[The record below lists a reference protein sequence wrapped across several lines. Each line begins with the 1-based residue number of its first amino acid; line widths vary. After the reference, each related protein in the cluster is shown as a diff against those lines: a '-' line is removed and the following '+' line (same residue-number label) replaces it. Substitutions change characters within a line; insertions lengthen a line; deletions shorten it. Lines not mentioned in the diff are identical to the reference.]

1 MAVYK
6 LFPSK
11 DATIYSLFPNMNTG
25 LDEIIEATETSFAYS
40 TPNPQTSRFLINFSE
55 DEIDDLLDN
64 KIKVSSG
71 SISSSKFLDNNYW
84 DVNLQ
89 CFIATSTGLQANTTV
104 ECYAVA
110 GEWDMGTGRYLD
122 DPIQTNGVSWYWQ
135 DYSGS
140 NLWPTTYSALP
151 CRTGSY
157 TGSNPINSI
166 NPYAGG
172 GVWWTGSLYPT
183 RFNSNLYPIT
193 ASVTFGFFDTKDL
206 NLDVT
211 NIIRARSTGSISADG
226 FILKQAVEFIYDKE
240 VQPELKW
247 FSRDTHTI
255 YPPALQFSWRDY
267 IFDTGSSTQTI
278 LNYLPATVTL
288 AQNPGTFYPQSFN
301 RFRVNIRPEYPVQ
314 LWQTSSVY
322 LNNYYLPTAS
332 YWAIKDL
339 DTNEMVIDFNTQ
351 FTQLSADATS
361 SYFDVWMNGLE
372 PERYYAILIKSEIAG
387 TTQVFDD
394 QYYFKVING

>member
-6 LFPSK
+6 LFPTQ

-25 LDEIIEATETSFAYS
+25 LDEIVEATETSFAYS
-40 TPNPQTSRFLINFSE
+40 DPNPQTSRFLINFSE
-55 DEIDDLLDN
+55 TEIDDVLENKIGISSSAQLLDN
-64 KIKVSSG
+64 NLWKS
-71 SISSSKFLDNNYW
+71 
-84 DVNLQ
+84 NLQ
-89 CFIATSTGLQANTTV
+89 CFIATSTGLQADTTV
-104 ECYAVA
+104 ECFAVS
-110 GEWDMGTGRYLD
+110 GSWDMGTGRYLD
-122 DPIQTNGVSWYWQ
+122 DPIATNGTSWIWR

-140 NLWPTTYSALP
+140 AKWATGPTYNSNATA
-151 CRTGSY
+151 SY
-157 TGSNPINSI
+157 NTN
-166 NPYAGG
+166 YAVAGG
-172 GVWWTGSLYPT
+172 GNWFTGSAQSWFDSDTYPV
-183 RFNSNLYPIT
+183 T
-193 ASVTFGFFDTKDL
+193 ASVTFGYWDSKDL
-206 NLDVT
+206 NLNVT
-211 NIIRARSTGSISADG
+211 NIIRARFTGSISADG
-226 FILKQAVEFIYDKE
+226 FIVKQAVEFIDNKD

-255 YPPALQFSWRDY
+255 YPPALQFSWKDY
-267 IFDTGSSTQTI
+267 VWNTGSSTQTI
-278 LNYLPATVTL
+278 LNQLPATITL
-288 AQNPGTFYPQSFN
+288 AQNPGTFYPQSYN
-301 RFRVNIRPEYPVQ
+301 RFRINARPEFPIQ

-339 DTNEMVIDFNTQ
+339 DTNEMVVDFDTQ
-351 FTQLSADATS
+351 FTQLSADTTS

>member
-6 LFPSK
+6 LFPSQ

-25 LDEIIEATETSFAYS
+25 LDEVIEATETSFAYS
-40 TPNPQTSRFLINFSE
+40 TPNPQTSRFLMNFSE
-55 DEIDDLLDN
+55 TEIDDLLDN
-64 KIKVSSG
+64 KLKITSG
-71 SISSSKFLDNNYW
+71 SISSSKFLDNDYW
-84 DVNLQ
+84 RVNLQ
-89 CFIATSTGLQANTTV
+89 CFIATSTGLQADTTV
-104 ECYAVA
+104 ECYPISGA
-110 GEWDMGTGRYLD
+110 WDMGTGRYLD
-122 DPIQTNGVSWYWQ
+122 DPLQTNGTSWYWR

-140 NLWPTTYSALP
+140 SLWSTQNYSP
-151 CRTGSY
+151 FSTGSY
-157 TGSNPINSI
+157 TGSSPNNSV

-172 GVWWTGSLYPT
+172 ATWWTGSTQPW
-183 RFNSNLYPIT
+183 FNSNLYPIS

-206 NLDVT
+206 NLNVT
-211 NIIRARSTGSISADG
+211 NIVRARSTGSISADG

-240 VQPELKW
+240 VQPELKY

-267 IFDTGSSTQTI
+267 SFNTGSSTQTI
-278 LNYLPATVTL
+278 LNTLPATVTL

-301 RFRVNIRPEYPVQ
+301 RFRVNIRPEFPIQ

-339 DTNEMVIDFNTQ
+339 DTNEMVIDFDTQ
-351 FTQLSADATS
+351 FTQLSADASS
-361 SYFDVWMNGLE
+361 SYFDVYMNGLE

>member
-6 LFPSK
+6 LFPTK
-11 DATIYSLFPNMNTG
+11 DATLYSLFPNMNTG
-25 LDEIIEATETSFAYS
+25 LDEIVEATETSFAYS
-40 TPNPQTSRFLINFSE
+40 DPNPQTSRFVINFSE
-55 DEIDDLLDN
+55 TEIDDVLEN
-64 KIKVSSG
+64 KIG
-71 SISSSKFLDNNYW
+71 ISSSAQLLNNNLW
-84 DVNLQ
+84 KANLQ

-104 ECYAVA
+104 QCFPVY
-110 GEWDMGTGRYLD
+110 GDWDMGTGRYLD
-122 DPIQTNGVSWYWQ
+122 DPISTNGTSWIWRTF
-135 DYSGS
+135 SGS
-140 NLWPTTYSALP
+140 GGAQWLTSSYPSNVTASYNTTYAV
-151 CRTGSY
+151 
-157 TGSNPINSI
+157 
-166 NPYAGG
+166 AGG
-172 GVWWTGSLYPT
+172 GNWFTGST
-183 RFNSNLYPIT
+183 VAWFNSDTYPIS
-193 ASVTFGFFDTKDL
+193 ASVTFGFFDSKDL
-206 NLDVT
+206 NLNVT
-211 NIIRARSTGSISADG
+211 NIIRARYTGSVTADG
-226 FILKQAVEFIYDKE
+226 FILKQAVEFIDNKD

-278 LNYLPATVTL
+278 QNTLPATVTL

-301 RFRVNIRPEYPVQ
+301 RFRINIRPEYPVQ
-314 LWQTSSVY
+314 LWTTSSVY
-322 LNNYYLPTAS
+322 TNNYYLPTSS

-339 DTNEMVIDFNTQ
+339 DTNEMVVDFDTQ
-351 FTQLSADATS
+351 FTQISADATS

>member
-6 LFPSK
+6 IFPEK
-11 DATIYSLFPNMNTG
+11 DATLYSLFPNMNTG

-40 TPNPQTSRFLINFSE
+40 DPNPQTSRFLIKFSNT
-55 DEIDDLLDN
+55 DITTVVDLIPQDIFDN
-64 KIKVSSG
+64 GDWK
-71 SISSSKFLDNNYW
+71 
-84 DVNLQ
+84 VNLQ

-104 ECYAVA
+104 ECYPVY

-122 DPIQTNGVSWYWQ
+122 DPIATNGTSWIWRT
-135 DYSGS
+135 YSGS
-140 NLWPTTYSALP
+140 GGTQWITTSYPSNVTASFNTTYAV
-151 CRTGSY
+151 
-157 TGSNPINSI
+157 
-166 NPYAGG
+166 AGG
-172 GVWWTGSLYPT
+172 GNWFTGSTVDY
-183 RFNSNLYPIT
+183 FNSDTYPIS
-193 ASVTFGFFDTKDL
+193 ASVTFGFFDSKDL
-206 NLDVT
+206 NLNVT
-211 NIIRARSTGSISADG
+211 NIIRARYTGSITADG
-226 FILKQAVEFIYDKE
+226 FILKQAVEFINNKD
-240 VQPELKW
+240 VQPELKY

-267 IFDTGSSTQTI
+267 TWDTGSSPQTI
-278 LNYLPATVTL
+278 LNTLPATLTL
-288 AQNPGTFYPQSFN
+288 AQNPGTFYSQSFN
-301 RFRVNIRPEYPVQ
+301 RFRINARPEFPLQ

-322 LNNYYLPTAS
+322 TNNYYLPTAS

-339 DTNEMVIDFNTQ
+339 DTNEYVVEFDNQ

-372 PERYYAILIKSEIAG
+372 PERYYAILIKTEIQG